1 MRDWP
6 ATRVVSPRRSHYTT
20 AFSLSGLSHQQR
32 GNDDDQ
38 PSHDGR
44 VSAHELRRP
53 DFIPSLADAQY
64 RSWSI
69 RFHIDRDI
77 AINAALTGGES
88 SPTNIA
94 KYVEAMQR
102 ADAK

>member
-1 MRDWP
+1 MISRH
-6 ATRVVSPRRSHYTT
+6 VMEEYRRMNSTDRTSFRRWLTHNTVAG
-20 AFSLSGLSHQQR
+20 AFAFTL
-32 GNDDDQ
+32 
-38 PSHDGR
+38 
-44 VSAHELRRP
+44 
-53 DFIPSLADAQY
+53 
-64 RSWSI
+64 
-69 RFHIDRDI
+69 I